1 MGIVNVSSVTVA
13 SGSYLGISFIVG
25 VELVLVFEGSMG
37 AAKQCQ
43 RLLAER
49 DLLNDSDCEGA
60 ISFENS
66 DESKIEQCIAMFGI
80 EVAE

>member
-1 MGIVNVSSVTVA
+1 
-13 SGSYLGISFIVG
+13 
-25 VELVLVFEGSMG
+25 MG

-43 RLLAER
+43 RLLDER
-49 DLLNDSDCEGA
+49 NLLTDSETEGT

-66 DESKIEQCIAMFGI
+66 DESKIEQCIEMFGI

>member
-1 MGIVNVSSVTVA
+1 MSWDCSAPPTYTPSPGILSQI
-13 SGSYLGISFIVG
+13 LG
-25 VELVLVFEGSMG
+25 EEVLVFEGSMG

-49 DLLNDSDCEGA
+49 DLLTDSQREGT

-66 DESKIEQCIAMFGI
+66 DESKIEQCIEMFGYTD
-80 EVAE
+80 V